1 MSEKDRLV
9 ACVDIYQ
16 ALSEDRPY
24 KKGMD
29 HAKCMSIMRDMASRG
44 LIDARITE
52 DIDKKL

>member
-24 KKGMD
+24 IKGMD